1 MEAPFKRGNISESK
15 VLTHYLKAGFMVSI
29 PFGVGTPYDMVV
41 DSGAA
46 LLRVQVKT
54 GRLRNGVIEF
64 ETRRTR
70 SRTTRSG
77 YEANE
82 VDYFV
87 IYCPEL
93 EKVYAMK
100 AMEGVFGKLRVSPT
114 GNNQQMFV
122 KWAEDY
128 LFEKHL
134 ESLKTLNP
142 RVTSPERKEWVV

>member
-1 MEAPFKRGNISESK
+1 MEAPFKRGNISESV
-15 VLTHYLKAGFMVSI
+15 VLTRYLKAGFMVSV
-29 PFGVGTPYDMVV
+29 PFGVGVPYDMVV
-41 DSGAA
+41 DSGTA
-46 LLRVQVKT
+46 LFRVQVKT

-70 SRTTRSG
+70 SRTIRSG
-77 YEANE
+77 YGANE

-93 EKVYAMK
+93 EEVYAMK
-100 AMEGVFGKLRVSPT
+100 AMEGVFGKLRVTPT

-128 LFEKHL
+128 LFEKHI
-134 ESLKTLNP
+134 ESLKALKP
-142 RVTSPERKEWVV
+142 HVEPPEGKEWVV